1 MYIGRVSYKGPHNFN
16 FVIQCQADYNKQLPS
31 VLFIIFLYK
40 TCFFVC
46 YSHRYFSEIR
56 FDYSN
61 LLHPAF
67 SRGTTT
73 IEGQNL
79 SSAQNALCT

>member
-1 MYIGRVSYKGPHNFN
+1 MFIARVTYKGSHNFN
-16 FVIQCQADYNKQLPS
+16 FVILYQADYNKQRAL

-61 LLHPAF
+61 LLHPTF
-67 SRGTTT
+67 LRGTTAT
-73 IEGQNL
+73 
-79 SSAQNALCT
+79 